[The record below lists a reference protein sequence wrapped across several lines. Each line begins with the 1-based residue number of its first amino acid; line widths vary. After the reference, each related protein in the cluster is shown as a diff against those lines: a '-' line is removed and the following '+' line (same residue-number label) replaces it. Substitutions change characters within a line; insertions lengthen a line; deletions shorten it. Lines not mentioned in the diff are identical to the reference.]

1 MLKKKMLR
9 DIKSNFAQF
18 FSIFILAVVA
28 MWCFTGFQSDVI
40 GGRRAM
46 KNFAKESN
54 LSDGWI
60 YGSGFDEKQADKVKA
75 IDGINDVQLRC
86 EILGKADEKYN
97 TAEIWCY
104 FQNDDIVTRPHT
116 VKGADFDPTDT
127 DGVWLFEAFADI
139 WGLKVGDKFTVHVM
153 GQDIEKEIR
162 GLIESPEHIFSCAS
176 SDTDTDFH
184 NIGFAYMS
192 QKVLPE
198 EMRINNEIVFT
209 CDGKALSYEDDI
221 DSALDGGY
229 SFIADRKSID
239 GYNRLVDELNQHD
252 SFSYIFSFVF
262 VAIALLV
269 ITTTMK
275 RMVAQQRT
283 QIGTLNALGM
293 KRSKIMLHYLGYS
306 FFLSVQG
313 CIAGVVL
320 GIYTFG
326 RMMID
331 MFSEFY
337 RLPNWNGGFD
347 YKSVA
352 VAAVIVLVC
361 TGAAYL
367 SCYQILKIHPSEAL
381 RPATA
386 KTAKPCI
393 FEKLPFWDKLGF
405 TSRYSLRDI
414 SRSKLRA
421 VMGIFGTCVGMMVM
435 TLGLGAFD
443 TLGFV
448 RSWYFDDIQNY
459 SSQVILADSC
469 TLDEAENLSEEYD
482 GELIGMGL
490 ISIAASD
497 HPVSDDIISCKL
509 SVTEGKG
516 LFCISDTDLNTEELK
531 EGTVALTMK
540 QAAKLG
546 LERGDSVY
554 WKTSDGDKWIKS
566 EIGLISRHPSIT
578 GITILRKDYESEGF
592 EFKPQMMVTRK
603 DCDDAK
609 DLDCVS
615 AVHSMDDLKAAFD
628 KTMEVMNLLVYFMVF
643 FAALLIVI
651 VLYNS
656 GNLSFN
662 EREKE
667 FATLKVMGFGSPR
680 VRRLISVQNL
690 WLSLIGAVCGIPFGK
705 KILQAMMDSNGDAID
720 WPCSIEPLT
729 FLLSGAFVIGISV
742 LVGFMFSK
750 RIKHIDM
757 VGVLKGLE

>member
-1 MLKKKMLR
+1 MLKKKMMR

-18 FSIFILAVVA
+18 FSIFILAAVA

-40 GGRRAM
+40 GGRKAM
-46 KNFAKESN
+46 SDFADKSNF
-54 LSDGWI
+54 SDGWI
-60 YGSGFDEKQADKVKA
+60 YGSGFDSSHADKVRS

-86 EILGKADEKYN
+86 EVLGKADEEYN

-104 FQNDDIVTRPHT
+104 FQNDNTVTMPHT
-116 VKGADFDPTDT
+116 VKGSDFDPEDT
-127 DGVWLFEAFADI
+127 DGVWLFDAFANI
-139 WGLKVGDKFTVHVM
+139 WGMQVGDKFTVHVM
-153 GQDIEKEIR
+153 GQDIEKEIK

-176 SDTDTDFH
+176 GDTDTDFH

-209 CDGKALSYEDDI
+209 CEGKALSYEEDI
-221 DSALDGGY
+221 NSALEGGY
-229 SFIADRKSID
+229 AYIADRNNIQ
-239 GYNRLVDELNQHD
+239 GYFQLRDELDQHD
-252 SFSYIFSFVF
+252 GFSYIFSFVF

-293 KRSKIMLHYLGYS
+293 KNRKIMTHYLGYS
-306 FFLSVQG
+306 FILSVLG
-313 CIAGVVL
+313 CIAGMIL
-320 GIYTFG
+320 GIETFG
-326 RMMID
+326 RFMIK
-331 MFSEFY
+331 MFSDFY
-337 RLPNWNGGFD
+337 RLPGWDGGFN
-347 YKSVA
+347 YKSII
-352 VAAVIVLVC
+352 VAAVIVFIC
-361 TGAAYL
+361 TGAAYF
-367 SCYQILKIHPSEAL
+367 SCRQILKIHPSEAL

-386 KTAKPCI
+386 KTAKPCV
-393 FEKLPFWDKLGF
+393 FEKLPFWEKMGF

-421 VMGIFGTCVGMMVM
+421 LMGIFGTCVGMMLM

-443 TLGFV
+443 TLKYV
-448 RSWYFDDIQNY
+448 RSWYFEDIQNY
-459 SSQVILADSC
+459 SSQVILADNC
-469 TLDEAENLSEEYD
+469 TLDEALELSEEYD
-482 GELIGMGL
+482 GELVGMGL
-490 ISIAASD
+490 ISISASD

-509 SVTEGKG
+509 SITEGKG
-516 LFCISDTDLNTEELK
+516 MFCVSDTDLDVEPLK

-546 LERGDSVY
+546 LEKGDSVY

-566 EIGLISRHPSIT
+566 EIGLISRHPSIM
-578 GITILRKDYESEGF
+578 GITMLREDYEKEGF
-592 EFKPQMMVTRK
+592 EFAPMMMVTK
-603 DCDDAK
+603 QDCPDASERE
-609 DLDCVS
+609 CVS

-628 KTMEVMNLLVYFMVF
+628 KTMEVMDLLVYFMVF
-643 FAALLIVI
+643 FSGLLIII

-667 FATLKVMGFGSPR
+667 FATLKVMGFGSSR

-690 WLSLIGAVCGIPFGK
+690 WLSLIGAVCGIPFGR
-705 KILQAMMDSNGDAID
+705 KILQAMMDSNGDNVD
-720 WPCSIEPLT
+720 WPCSIVPLT
-729 FLLSGAFVIGISV
+729 YVLAAAFVMGVSV
-742 LVGFMFSK
+742 LVGFMFSR
-750 RIKHIDM
+750 RIKRIDM
-757 VGVLKGLE
+757 VGVLKGME